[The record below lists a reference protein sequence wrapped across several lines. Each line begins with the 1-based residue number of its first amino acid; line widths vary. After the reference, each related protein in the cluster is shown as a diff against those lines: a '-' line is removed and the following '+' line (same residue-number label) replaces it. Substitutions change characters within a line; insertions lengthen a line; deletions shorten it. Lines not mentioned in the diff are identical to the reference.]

1 MATIINLALRVYGG
15 ASEGSL
21 AKLPFVSVGNVPQE
35 FHPMPPTLVDEQQ
48 VWMIT
53 HAQDYTLYTISSKRC
68 HTADDLPGQIL
79 ICLFLPPQKRLAD
92 GHSPLGL
99 LDALMDS
106 FIVQALRGG
115 RLPNAPID
123 GSPFKSLL
131 DKYRLEERPMPLPIM
146 GGHEPCSF
154 CVESKAQLDAIM
166 RHSRYPILSSVGR
179 LELGFQ
185 CKSSIAL
192 IKQAPSK
199 TPNESSQKVLKPEKI
214 NQNNSKSKV
223 VSGGLPLDDSP
234 IVVKHTTWYKRLLK
248 VAAIFI
254 GVIFGLFVLLGVT
267 GMFIDDDNNPQVVED
282 ETISVEHPNEGNV
295 AELEQ
300 SEPNGA
306 SHTVPIQVLE
316 ESKNLDL
323 SGGDRT
329 LPEETSERAKIEA
342 EKRKKEAASKKRAEE
357 MAKKKE
363 EDAEKKREAENPS
376 WQSNIRQYAQSCPIQ
391 LRLGVR
397 ITSITYTSNTVTYTV
412 NYEELS
418 KYDLDSGDKDNL
430 ATDRSNII
438 KKYGVGLPSGIHTS
452 VVQKDKAGRT
462 L

>member
-1 MATIINLALRVYGG
+1 MATIISLALRVYGG
-15 ASEGSL
+15 TSEGSL
-21 AKLPFVSVGNVPQE
+21 AKQSFVSVGNVPQE

-68 HTADDLPGQIL
+68 RTADDLPGQIL

-99 LDALMDS
+99 LDSLMDI
-106 FIVQALRGG
+106 FVVQALRGG

-199 TPNESSQKVLKPEKI
+199 TPNPSSRKVLKQERE
-214 NQNNSKSKV
+214 NHNNSKSKV

-234 IVVKHTTWYKRLLK
+234 IIIKQTTWYKRLLK
-248 VAAIFI
+248 VASIFI
-254 GVIFGLFVLLGVT
+254 GVIFGLFVLLGVI
-267 GMFIDDDNNPQVVED
+267 GMFMDDDNSQVAEEDVSSVGIPNEIAIAEQRNEELEDDKLHLAETGKKHRIALTNDSVMKKTSKQEQRAEQRAKMLKLVNERNLVEFRKSGD
-282 ETISVEHPNEGNV
+282 LSCLTTRERFAAETI
-295 AELEQ
+295 L
-300 SEPNGA
+300 
-306 SHTVPIQVLE
+306 
-316 ESKNLDL
+316 
-323 SGGDRT
+323 
-329 LPEETSERAKIEA
+329 
-342 EKRKKEAASKKRAEE
+342 EKRQLRGVERKRIEKILE
-357 MAKKKE
+357 DHGIFRNWDEVVSMQERIWVILKE
-363 EDAEKKREAENPS
+363 ER
-376 WQSNIRQYAQSCPIQ
+376 
-391 LRLGVR
+391 
-397 ITSITYTSNTVTYTV
+397 
-412 NYEELS
+412 
-418 KYDLDSGDKDNL
+418 
-430 ATDRSNII
+430 
-438 KKYGVGLPSGIHTS
+438 
-452 VVQKDKAGRT
+452 
-462 L
+462 